1 MPVWIVQSKFET
13 DRTKGMTMEL
23 EGKKALVTGG
33 TSGIGREVAKQL
45 AALGAEVFASG
56 RDVGR
61 GAETVAEIEAV
72 GRTAHFVAADLADF
86 GAIAGLAEEVGE
98 VDVLVNNAGIFDF
111 APTPDESQ
119 ENFQAMFDVNVRAPY
134 FLTAALAPKM
144 AGRGGG
150 SIVNVSTMVAELGM
164 PGSSAYAATKA
175 ALASL
180 TRTWAG
186 EFAGF
191 GVRVNAVTVGPTQ
204 TGGTSAMSAD
214 ELSFVT
220 GLTKLGRTAHPTE
233 IAEAITFL
241 ASPRASYVTGANVA
255 VDGGATAVMG

>member
-1 MPVWIVQSKFET
+1 
-13 DRTKGMTMEL
+13 MTMEL
-23 EGKKALVTGG
+23 DGKKALVTGG

-45 AALGAEVFASG
+45 AALGAEVAVSG
-56 RDVGR
+56 RDAAR
-61 GAETVAEIEAV
+61 GGSAVAEIEAA
-72 GRTAHFVAADLADF
+72 GGKARFVAADLADF
-86 GAIAGLAEEVGE
+86 EAVGRLAEEVGE

-111 APTPDESQ
+111 APTPDESR
-119 ENFQAMFDVNVRAPY
+119 ENYEAMFDVNVRAPY

-150 SIVNVSTMVAELGM
+150 AIVNVSTMVAELGM

-186 EFAGF
+186 EFADF
-191 GVRVNAVTVGPTQ
+191 GVRVNVVTVGPTQ
-204 TGGTSAMSAD
+204 TGGTAAMSSD

-220 GLTKLGRTAHPTE
+220 GLTKLGRTAEPQE

-241 ASPRASYVTGANVA
+241 ASPRASYITGANVA

>member
-1 MPVWIVQSKFET
+1 
-13 DRTKGMTMEL
+13 MEL

-45 AALGAEVFASG
+45 AALGAEVVVSG
-56 RDVGR
+56 RDTVR
-61 GAETVAEIEAV
+61 GAEAVAEFEAAGGS
-72 GRTAHFVAADLADF
+72 GRFVAADLADF
-86 GAIAGLAEEVGE
+86 GAIARLAEEVGE

-111 APTPDESQ
+111 APTPDETR
-119 ENFQAMFDVNVRAPY
+119 ENFEAMFDVNVRAPY

-144 AGRGGG
+144 AGRDGG

-191 GVRVNAVTVGPTQ
+191 GVRANVVTVGPTA

-214 ELSFVT
+214 ELNFVT
-220 GLTKLGRTAHPTE
+220 GLTKLGRTADPKE
-233 IAEAITFL
+233 IAETIVFL
-241 ASPRASYVTGANVA
+241 ASPRASFVTGANVA

>member
-1 MPVWIVQSKFET
+1 
-13 DRTKGMTMEL
+13 MEF

-45 AALGAEVFASG
+45 AALGAEVLISG
-56 RDVGR
+56 RDGAR
-61 GAETVAEIEAV
+61 GAEAVAEIEAA
-72 GRTAHFVAADLADF
+72 GGSAEFVAADLADF
-86 GAIAGLAEEVGE
+86 EAIGRLAEEVGE
-98 VDVLVNNAGIFDF
+98 IDILINNAGIFDF
-111 APTPDESQ
+111 APTPDETR
-119 ENFQAMFDVNVRAPY
+119 ENYESMFDVNVRAPY

-186 EFAGF
+186 EFASF

-204 TGGTSAMSAD
+204 TGGTDGMS
-214 ELSFVT
+214 EEEVGFVV
-220 GLTKLGRTAHPTE
+220 GLTKLGRTAEPTE
-233 IAEAITFL
+233 IADAIVFL
-241 ASPRASYVTGANVA
+241 ASSRASYVTGANVA

>member
-1 MPVWIVQSKFET
+1 MDHTIHFCIRRKDSQMDF
-13 DRTKGMTMEL
+13 

-45 AALGAEVFASG
+45 AALGAEVVVSG
-56 RDVGR
+56 RDAAR
-61 GAETVAEIEAV
+61 GAETVAEVEA
-72 GRTAHFVAADLADF
+72 GGGKARFVAADLVDF
-86 GAIAGLAEEVGE
+86 EAIGALAEEAGE
-98 VDVLVNNAGIFDF
+98 VDILVNNAGIFDF
-111 APTPDESQ
+111 APTPDETRD
-119 ENFQAMFDVNVRAPY
+119 NFEAMFDVNVRAPY

-150 SIVNVSTMVAELGM
+150 AIVNVSTMVAELGM

-191 GVRVNAVTVGPTQ
+191 GVRVNAVTVGPTRS
-204 TGGTSAMSAD
+204 GGGPPKS
-214 ELSFVT
+214 
-220 GLTKLGRTAHPTE
+220 
-233 IAEAITFL
+233 
-241 ASPRASYVTGANVA
+241 
-255 VDGGATAVMG
+255 GG

>member
-1 MPVWIVQSKFET
+1 
-13 DRTKGMTMEL
+13 MEF

-33 TSGIGREVAKQL
+33 TSGIGREVGKQL
-45 AALGAEVFASG
+45 AALGAEVLISG
-56 RDVGR
+56 RDAAR
-61 GAETVAEIEAV
+61 GAGAVAEIEAA
-72 GRTAHFVAADLADF
+72 GGSAEFVAADLADF
-86 GAIAGLAEEVGE
+86 EAIGRLAEEVGE
-98 VDVLVNNAGIFDF
+98 IDILVNNAGIFDF
-111 APTPDESQ
+111 APTADETR
-119 ENFQAMFDVNVRAPY
+119 ENYESMFDVNVRAPY

-186 EFAGF
+186 EFASF
-191 GVRVNAVTVGPTQ
+191 GVRVNAVTVGPTV
-204 TGGTSAMSAD
+204 TGGTSAMSDD
-214 ELSFVT
+214 ELGFVT
-220 GLTKLGRTAHPTE
+220 GLTKLGRSAEPTE
-233 IAEAITFL
+233 IANAIVFL

>member
-1 MPVWIVQSKFET
+1 
-13 DRTKGMTMEL
+13 MTMEL

-45 AALGAEVFASG
+45 AALGAEVAVSG
-56 RDVGR
+56 RDAAR
-61 GAETVAEIEAV
+61 GGSTVAEIEAA
-72 GRTAHFVAADLADF
+72 GGKARFVAADLADF
-86 GAIAGLAEEVGE
+86 EAIARLAAEVGE

-111 APTPDESQ
+111 APTPDESR
-119 ENFQAMFDVNVRAPY
+119 ENYEAMFDVNVRAPY

-144 AGRGGG
+144 AGRGGA
-150 SIVNVSTMVAELGM
+150 IVNVSTMVAELGM

-191 GVRVNAVTVGPTQ
+191 GVRVNVVTVGPTQ
-204 TGGTSAMSAD
+204 TGGTAAMSSD

-220 GLTKLGRTAHPTE
+220 GLTKLGRTAEPRE

-241 ASPRASYVTGANVA
+241 ASPRASYITGANVA
-255 VDGGATAVMG
+255 VDGGATAVLG

>member
-1 MPVWIVQSKFET
+1 
-13 DRTKGMTMEL
+13 MEL

-33 TSGIGREVAKQL
+33 TSGIGREVSKQL
-45 AALGAEVFASG
+45 AALGAEVVLSG
-56 RDVGR
+56 RDAVR
-61 GAETVAEIEAV
+61 GAETVAEIEAA
-72 GRTAHFVAADLADF
+72 GGKAKFVAADLADF
-86 GAIAGLAEEVGE
+86 EAIARLAEEAGE
-98 VDVLVNNAGIFDF
+98 IDILVNNAGIFDF
-111 APTPDESQ
+111 APTPDETRANYES
-119 ENFQAMFDVNVRAPY
+119 MFDVNVRAPY
-134 FLTAALAPKM
+134 FLTAAVAPKM

-150 SIVNVSTMVAELGM
+150 AIVNVSTMVAELGM

-191 GVRVNAVTVGPTQ
+191 GVRVNAVTVGPTS

-214 ELSFVT
+214 ELGFVT
-220 GLTKLGRTAHPTE
+220 GLTKLGRTAQPAE
-233 IAEAITFL
+233 IAEAIAFL
-241 ASPRASYVTGANVA
+241 ASPRASYMTGANVA

>member
-1 MPVWIVQSKFET
+1 
-13 DRTKGMTMEL
+13 MEL

-33 TSGIGREVAKQL
+33 TSGIGREVTKQL
-45 AALGAEVFASG
+45 AALGAEVVFSG
-56 RDVGR
+56 RDVAR
-61 GAETVAEIEAV
+61 GAATVAEVEAA
-72 GRTAHFVAADLADF
+72 GGKTRFVAADLADF
-86 GAIAGLAEEVGE
+86 EAIGRLAEEAGE
-98 VDVLVNNAGIFDF
+98 VDILVNNAGIFDF
-111 APTPDESQ
+111 TPTPEESR
-119 ENFQAMFDVNVRAPY
+119 ESFEAMFDVNVRAPY
-134 FLTAALAPKM
+134 FLTAALALKM

-150 SIVNVSTMVAELGM
+150 AIVNVSTMVAELGM
-164 PGSSAYAATKA
+164 PGSSTYAATKA

-204 TGGTSAMSAD
+204 TGGTAAMSED
-214 ELSFVT
+214 ELGFVV
-220 GLTKLGRTAHPTE
+220 GLTKLGRTAEARE
-233 IAEAITFL
+233 IAETITFL